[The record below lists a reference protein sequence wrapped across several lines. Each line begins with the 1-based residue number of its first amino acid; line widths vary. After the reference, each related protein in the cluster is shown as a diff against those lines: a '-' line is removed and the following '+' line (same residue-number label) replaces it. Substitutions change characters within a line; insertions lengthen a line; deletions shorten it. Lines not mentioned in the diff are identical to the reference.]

1 MSEAS
6 ALLGVDRLHAH
17 YGKSHILH
25 GVSFEVRQNE
35 VLSLLG
41 RNGSGRS
48 TTLKALMGLVPP
60 TGGSVRLQG
69 RELAGQRPFTICRAG
84 LGYVPEER
92 EVFANLTVDENLR
105 MGEQPAAG
113 GAVQWTV
120 EQAFDYFPRL
130 KERRN
135 TKAGSLSGGEQQM
148 LTICRS
154 LLGNPLV
161 LLIDEPTEG
170 LAPIIVDELFE
181 LIGQLSREG
190 TPIVLVEQ
198 NVHRAIRLTT
208 RHYLIERG
216 QVVSAVTLKTYVE
229 HEWQHMNTEEHLI
242 FPLARKHLSAED
254 WAQIDAA
261 FLANDNPWQGPAGKY
276 AALFTRI
283 VNTAPAP
290 VGLGG

>member
-170 LAPIIVDELFE
+170 LAPKIVTAVGECIQDMHRR
-181 LIGQLSREG
+181 GVSV
-190 TPIVLVEQ
+190 VLVEQ
-198 NVHRAIRLTT
+198 KLAIALKVST
-208 RHYLIERG
+208 RVCVMGHG
-216 QVVSAVTLKTYVE
+216 
-229 HEWQHMNTEEHLI
+229 
-242 FPLARKHLSAED
+242 
-254 WAQIDAA
+254 
-261 FLANDNPWQGPAGKY
+261 
-276 AALFTRI
+276 RI
-283 VNTAPAP
+283 VFEGTPQALKADEKLLAEWLA
-290 VGLGG
+290 V